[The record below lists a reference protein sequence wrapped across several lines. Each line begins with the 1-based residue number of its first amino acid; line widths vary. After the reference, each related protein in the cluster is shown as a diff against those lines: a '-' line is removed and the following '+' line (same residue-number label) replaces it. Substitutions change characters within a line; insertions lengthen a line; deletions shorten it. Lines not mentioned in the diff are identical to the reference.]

1 MTETAPVYTV
11 TETIPLEM
19 IAAYV
24 PEMEHLNLEAAAAI
38 ACERDEQAAS
48 DLVLSIFYP

>member
-1 MTETAPVYTV
+1 MIETPTVTV
-11 TETIPLEM
+11 TEVPLEM
-19 IAAYV
+19 IQAYV

>member
-1 MTETAPVYTV
+1 MIETPTV
-11 TETIPLEM
+11 TVMEIPLEM

-24 PEMEHLNLEAAAAI
+24 PEMEHLNLEQAAAVAR
-38 ACERDEQAAS
+38 ERDQQAAS